1 MYIKK
6 TPVFALHRIKLV
18 ILVKELVKK
27 RCFKKIFVERIL
39 EDHDT
44 LVENMVMWTRDTK
57 NRILYEERE
66 EKNDLFRRPEV
77 QHLGGPI

>member
-1 MYIKK
+1 M
-6 TPVFALHRIKLV
+6 HRIKLV
-18 ILVKELVKK
+18 IFVRELLK

-77 QHLGGPI
+77 QHLGGLFR

>member
-6 TPVFALHRIKLV
+6 ILVFVLYRIKLV

-39 EDHDT
+39 EDYDT
-44 LVENMVMWTRDTK
+44 LVENMVMWIRDIK

-66 EKNDLFRRPEV
+66 EKNDLFRRLEV
-77 QHLGGPI
+77 

>member
-1 MYIKK
+1 MVREVIKWY
-6 TPVFALHRIKLV
+6 
-18 ILVKELVKK
+18 
-27 RCFKKIFVERIL
+27 FKKLFTERIL

-77 QHLGGPI
+77 PHFGGPISI